1 MAENEG
7 DAPQENGQRGKHL
20 VLAEESPFAHIEHP
34 KKRAFLAAYRET
46 CNVRLA
52 ADMAETSRSSVYRW
66 RDHDPEFEEAFQL
79 AREDAADIL
88 EAEAHRRAVEGVE
101 KPVGWYMGEPGGT
114 VREYSDT
121 LLIFLLK
128 GARPEKYRDRLDVRG
143 AVLHLDQNQLS
154 QLPDPLL
161 ARIAKGEDPA
171 TVLAS
176 VAEDVLGRLGSGEEA
191 GASGEEAQE
200 ADYELVEEEGAGPQ
214 GHGVQ
219 AAE

>member
-1 MAENEG
+1 MEG
-7 DAPQENGQRGKHL
+7 HDADTSRENGQTDQHL
-20 VLAEESPFAHIEHP
+20 VLAEESPFSHIDHP

-66 RDHDPEFEEAFQL
+66 RDQDTEFEEAFEL
-79 AREDAADIL
+79 ARADAADIL

-128 GARPEKYRDRLDVRG
+128 GARPEKYRKRFDVRG
-143 AVLHLDQNQLS
+143 SVLHLDQEQLA

-161 ARIAKGEDPA
+161 ARIANGEDPA
-171 TVLAS
+171 VVLAS
-176 VAEDVLGRLGSGEEA
+176 AANEMMQDALESGNRTE
-191 GASGEEAQE
+191 
-200 ADYELVEEEGAGPQ
+200 
-214 GHGVQ
+214 VQ
-219 AAE
+219 QPDDQPPPDA